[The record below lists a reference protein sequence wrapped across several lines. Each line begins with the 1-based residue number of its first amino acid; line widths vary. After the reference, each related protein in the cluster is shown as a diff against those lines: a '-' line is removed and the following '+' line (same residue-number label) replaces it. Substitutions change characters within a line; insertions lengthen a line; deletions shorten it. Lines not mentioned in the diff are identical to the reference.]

1 MKCRRLVLLCAGVL
15 TICLA
20 ENKETTDQ
28 DDGHD
33 KEGDSFFSTCHESH
47 AHTCRKPGNCEVL
60 YDSRLVISV
69 VLEVAWLKQQY
80 KSKSN
85 EVNVLRLSAQRL

>member
-1 MKCRRLVLLCAGVL
+1 MNCRRLVLLCAGVL